1 MEEWWLIMS
10 KAAMSRRDSGVTGS
24 ERGRESKGGR

>member
-1 MEEWWLIMS
+1 MEEWWLS
-10 KAAMSRRDSGVTGS
+10 EAAMSRRDSGVTGS